1 MKVGQLAENRLAVRG
16 NPHQY
21 PAPIGGVNL
30 AHDQSLL
37 VEAINQAD
45 GAVMTDVEAIGE
57 GADGWRS
64 ASRQPLQGQQQ
75 LVLLR
80 VQPVGTS
87 GAFAERQ
94 EPADL
99 VTELGERLV
108 IRIARA
114 AHLLNI
120 VTRYKLRAG
129 PLSRSGLVARLPGMK
144 QYHPSRGWVVAI
156 TLLHLAV
163 CIAHGMAHDSG
174 HVPMSQAGNL
184 FVFVV
189 ILAGPLVGL
198 ALLWRIQQVGS
209 WIVAG
214 TLAAAFAFGVVNHF
228 VLDSPDHVRAI
239 AQQVRPAFT
248 ATALLLALT
257 EAAGATLALR
267 LARETPVRP

>member
-129 PLSRSGLVARLPGMK
+129 PR
-144 QYHPSRGWVVAI
+144 
-156 TLLHLAV
+156 
-163 CIAHGMAHDSG
+163 C
-174 HVPMSQAGNL
+174 HVPGWSL
-184 FVFVV
+184 VF
-189 ILAGPLVGL
+189 
-198 ALLWRIQQVGS
+198 
-209 WIVAG
+209 
-214 TLAAAFAFGVVNHF
+214 
-228 VLDSPDHVRAI
+228 RA
-239 AQQVRPAFT
+239 
-248 ATALLLALT
+248 
-257 EAAGATLALR
+257 
-267 LARETPVRP
+267 